1 MYRSTRSSPG
11 LSSSAG
17 GGQDCCLA
25 VGDEP
30 CRTSRMSASSAA
42 CAVWCRGSASSSP
55 LSRSSRTA
63 GSAGRPPPGPARVR
77 PPGSPR
83 AGRRAH
89 AGRARLAL
97 SPGAADHQDPVM
109 TSYLPLTCLA
119 ATLARV
125 RVPGP
130 GAAACP
136 GSPCRQSLRRR
147 GGGPLATAAGG
158 PGAAV
163 RAGSAARLGPVQKF
177 FHRDHGSP
185 PATPAWVRR
194 QAVPGP
200 AGPGNHRDP
209 VMAAHRPGGE
219 PGHAPIDTRRRRSR

>member
-1 MYRSTRSSPG
+1 MST
-11 LSSSAG
+11 
-17 GGQDCCLA
+17 
-25 VGDEP
+25 
-30 CRTSRMSASSAA
+30 SSAA

-147 GGGPLATAAGG
+147 RGGGPLATAAGG

-177 FHRDHGSP
+177 SHRDHGSP
-185 PATPAWVRR
+185 PATSPGSGDRQSRGRPDPAITGIRSWPLT
-194 QAVPGP
+194 VPAANP
-200 AGPGNHRDP
+200 A
-209 VMAAHRPGGE
+209 
-219 PGHAPIDTRRRRSR
+219 RRSRSRAGRDLSS